1 VIPVYLKE
9 HMMTFKFLPLAF
21 ISFFSLFT
29 SQEGLSTDKETPPKE
44 LTGAGATFPYPL
56 YAKWAET
63 YQKETNTQL
72 NYQSIGS
79 GGGIKQIKAGTV
91 NFGASDK
98 PLDEKDLSESK
109 LMQFPAII
117 GGIVP
122 IFNIKGID
130 QLTLDGQTLGA
141 IFAGK
146 ITKWND
152 AALAALNPGVRL
164 PDEPI
169 VVAHRCDGSGTT
181 FLFSHYLFDVS
192 NDWKTIQGWDVKNP
206 DKVKPDSTAQWP
218 NGSVAGKG
226 NQGVA
231 GLVSN
236 TPNSIGYVE
245 YAYATENKLSHVVL
259 KNKDG
264 EVVEPSADAF
274 SAAAENVDWSRNPSF
289 YVIMTNQPGKK
300 SWPITGASFILLRT
314 EDTYADKNKEVCQF
328 FDWAFKNGQEMA
340 TTLHYIPLP
349 ASLVT
354 LIEKA
359 WQDHKIAPKA

>member
-1 VIPVYLKE
+1 MEII
-9 HMMTFKFLPLAF
+9 MAFRFLPLALTCF
-21 ISFFSLFT
+21 LTFL
-29 SQEGLSTDKETPPKE
+29 TPQQAACSEKAAPKE
-44 LTGAGATFPYPL
+44 ITGAGATFPYPL
-56 YAKWAET
+56 YAKWAEA

-98 PLDEKDLSESK
+98 PLNDKDLKDSN
-109 LMQFPAII
+109 LMQFPATI

-130 QLTLDGQTLGA
+130 RITLDGQTLGA
-141 IFAGK
+141 IFSGK

-152 AALAALNPGVRL
+152 EALAALNPGVRL
-164 PDEPI
+164 PDEAI
-169 VVAHRCDGSGTT
+169 VVVHRSDGSGTT

-192 NDWKTIQGWDVKNP
+192 NDWKATQGWDAKNP

-218 NGSVAGKG
+218 NGSIAGKG
-226 NQGVA
+226 NEGVA
-231 GLVSN
+231 GMVSN

-245 YAYATENKLSHVVL
+245 YAFATENKLTHTVL
-259 KNKDG
+259 KNKEG
-264 EVVEPSADAF
+264 EVVEPSVEAF
-274 SAAAENVDWSRNPSF
+274 SAAAENVDWSKAPSF
-289 YVIMTNQPGKK
+289 YVIMTNQPGKM

-314 EDTYADKNKEVCQF
+314 EDTYKDKNKEVCQF
-328 FDWAFKNGQEMA
+328 FNWAFKNGQEMA
-340 TTLHYIPLP
+340 TDLHYIPLP

-354 LIEKA
+354 LIEKS
-359 WQDHKIAPKA
+359 WQDHKIAP